1 MVAITDRVSPFCSTS
16 SAARGASPFD
26 TAGSRVVRTS
36 TLSRAASSG
45 RIRVTTPAIS
55 AGANR
60 RTLGSR
66 SIRSPVSSVAPI
78 GRRVSP
84 IRATPSEIAVAPA
97 GAVEPQLDP
106 AGPVVVEDRVG
117 QHRLARAGDPR
128 AAQPDVGRL
137 GQHRQQPVDPV
148 DAERAVEPGADHHV
162 DRQVD
167 VGGGELGPGHP
178 ARHDRLHRL
187 IDHHL
192 AAVGS

>member
-84 IRATPSEIAVAPA
+84 IRATPSENRLDELWSQLNFVNPGLLGARRDFAVRWEQPIIDGDKAALTRLRTRIKPFVLRRKKVDVAPELPPRTED
-97 GAVEPQLDP
+97 VLWEPLDDD
-106 AGPVVVEDRVG
+106 E
-117 QHRLARAGDPR
+117 RAGRDVR
-128 AAQPDVGRL
+128 DVG
-137 GQHRQQPVDPV
+137 DS
-148 DAERAVEPGADHHV
+148 A
-162 DRQVD
+162 
-167 VGGGELGPGHP
+167 P
-178 ARHDRLHRL
+178 A
-187 IDHHL
+187 
-192 AAVGS
+192 